1 MANYQL
7 NWINTQ
13 AKQDPANF
21 IRRSEEKYLDQIDR
35 VADSLA
41 AAQAEKP
48 IALLCGPSS
57 SGKTTTADRL
67 RRALLRRGIHVETIS
82 MDDYYLSRGE
92 YEMPWD
98 EENQVYDFE
107 SPLCMDLPLLHDHLA
122 KLARGQ
128 EIQIPTFDF
137 AQKRRTDQIT
147 SLSLE
152 PGELV
157 VIEGIHAFN
166 SILMGGLER
175 HATGIY
181 ISVASSVEAEG
192 WSLPAEQLRFC
203 RRAVRDANFRGAPVE
218 ATITQWKSVRRGERL
233 YIDPYRAFATHTIDS
248 YLPYET
254 CVLMDVLRGQLLDKK
269 EALQHAG
276 LETVCYAAP
285 VFQRIDYQPYIP
297 EASVLHE
304 FIG

>member
-7 NWINTQ
+7 DWINTQ
-13 AKQDPANF
+13 AKQDPAGF
-21 IRRSEEKYLDQIDR
+21 IAACEQQYLDHIDA
-35 VADSLA
+35 VAESLA
-41 AAQAEKP
+41 AAKDEKP

-67 RRALLRRGIHVETIS
+67 RRALGKRGIHVETIS
-82 MDDYYLSRGE
+82 MDDYYLSRDT
-92 YEMPWD
+92 YDMPWD
-98 EENQVYDFE
+98 EENGVYDFE

-128 EIQIPTFDF
+128 EINIPTFDF
-137 AQKRRTDQIT
+137 ASKMRTGET
-147 SLSLE
+147 KSLTLDPDE
-152 PGELV
+152 IV

-166 SILMGGLER
+166 DVLMGGLER

-181 ISVASSVEAEG
+181 ISVASSVQADG
-192 WSLPAEQLRFC
+192 WGLAAEQLRFC
-203 RRAVRDANFRGAPVE
+203 RRAVRDANFRGAPVDV
-218 ATITQWKSVRRGERL
+218 TVQQWRSVWRGERL
-233 YIDPYRAFATHTIDS
+233 YIDPYRPFATHTIDS

-254 CVLMDVLRGQLLDKK
+254 CILLDVLREQIHQM
-269 EALQHAG
+269 EAKLKSIG
-276 LETVCYAAP
+276 LEEVCRAAQEFASIEYA
-285 VFQRIDYQPYIP
+285 PYMP